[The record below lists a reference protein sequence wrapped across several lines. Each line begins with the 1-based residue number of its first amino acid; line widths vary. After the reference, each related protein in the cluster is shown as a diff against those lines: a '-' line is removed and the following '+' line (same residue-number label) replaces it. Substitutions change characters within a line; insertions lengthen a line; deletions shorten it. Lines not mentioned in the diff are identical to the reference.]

1 MKQKDKKRKRSDKTE
16 TLSFIKEKAMRD
28 GEYKEKDLEFRKQEL
43 DLQKGQQRI
52 ITAQMQQMAQMN
64 AAFMQQQQQ
73 QQNALLLR
81 LIEKLS
87 NKSLHYLVIAVSSN
101 WLTC

>member
-1 MKQKDKKRKRSDKTE
+1 MH
-16 TLSFIKEKAMRD
+16 D
-28 GEYKEKDLEFRKQEL
+28 GEYKEKDLELRKQEL

-73 QQNALLLR
+73 QNALLLG
-81 LIEKLS
+81 LIDKLS
-87 NKSLHYLVIAVSSN
+87 NK
-101 WLTC
+101 

>member
-1 MKQKDKKRKRSDKTE
+1 MERLGETSKRNEERKQKDKKE
-16 TLSFIKEKAMRD
+16 TLSFIEEKAMRD
-28 GEYKEKDLEFRKQEL
+28 GEYKEKDLELRKQEL

-73 QQNALLLR
+73 QNALLLG
-81 LIEKLS
+81 LIDKLS
-87 NKSLHYLVIAVSSN
+87 NK
-101 WLTC
+101 